1 MALAISG
8 SPPVLIGLLAPRF
21 RLARAF
27 LLAGTAFVKAE
38 VLVLVL
44 LAVAVAVVVVAVAVA
59 VAVVA
64 VAVAVVAVAVAVA
77 AVAVVASSRMGRTM
91 VLNQKRKGSYSSSCQ
106 EWLQV
111 AAAAAVAAAACALL
125 SQAWQRAAAGPAG
138 AARGVQSVLHRTYRV
153 KAAKT
158 SVADGRRMEK
168 VTKGKVLSNL
178 DQVFFDLPA
187 AAGTPPGQ
195 SSGSQP
201 YWGGVKNAR
210 TWRLKPA

>member
-138 AARGVQSVLHRTYRV
+138 AARGVLLFIWV
-153 KAAKT
+153 
-158 SVADGRRMEK
+158 G
-168 VTKGKVLSNL
+168 
-178 DQVFFDLPA
+178 
-187 AAGTPPGQ
+187 
-195 SSGSQP
+195 
-201 YWGGVKNAR
+201 
-210 TWRLKPA
+210 

>member
-44 LAVAVAVVVVAVAVA
+44 LAVAVAAVVVAVAVA

-138 AARGVQSVLHRTYRV
+138 AARGVQSVLHRTYPRYRV

-187 AAGTPPGQ
+187 AAGTPPGL

-201 YWGGVKNAR
+201 YWGGR
-210 TWRLKPA
+210 E